1 VTKSA
6 AGTVTLGLQGIQMNI
21 KLKFFIVC
29 IFTTGNLYAVEY
41 EESLCTDKETML
53 FNCTAE
59 NKKIISLCGLKNAD
73 QNDIEYRY
81 GKKNKIEFS
90 YTSKKSKMRI
100 GTYHGG
106 RITTTLL
113 WFENQG
119 YTYSLFSPDW
129 GEDGVAILKNGKRVA
144 LHNCIEKSLQELND
158 NFGNILIEKMNPEDT
173 RPIYEKLNLPI
184 R

>member
-1 VTKSA
+1 
-6 AGTVTLGLQGIQMNI
+6 MNI
-21 KLKFFIVC
+21 KLKVFI
-29 IFTTGNLYAVEY
+29 IFIFMTGNLHAFEY
-41 EESLCTDKETML
+41 EESLCSDKEIRR

-59 NKKIISLCGLKNAD
+59 NKKIISLCELKNAD
-73 QNDIEYRY
+73 QNYIEYRY

-90 YTSKKSKMRI
+90 HISKKLKESNMRI

-113 WFENQG
+113 WFDNQG

-129 GEDGVAILKNGKRVA
+129 GEDGVAILKNGERIA
-144 LHNCIEKSLQELND
+144 IHNCIEKSSQELN
-158 NFGNILIEKMNPEDT
+158 NNSENNLVEKMSPEDT
-173 RPIYEKLNLPI
+173 QSIYVKLNLPI